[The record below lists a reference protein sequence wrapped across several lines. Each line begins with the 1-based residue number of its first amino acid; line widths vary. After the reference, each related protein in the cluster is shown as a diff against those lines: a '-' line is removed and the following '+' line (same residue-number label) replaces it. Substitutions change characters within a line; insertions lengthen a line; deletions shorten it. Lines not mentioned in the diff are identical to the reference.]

1 MLPSSSHTPMRGAAE
16 CASTT
21 PCSRET
27 SDCLRVGNHFPELGS
42 PLPASSPTKLNDG
55 KPNMQNP
62 KPVRRGKAAGT
73 CEIKRAIL
81 SENGAMVQKGLAI
94 RRLAIAKQCTVLP
107 ALKEWL
113 TAVDMLRVLRLLNA
127 NGIEQPTRTL
137 ALTLAP
143 TVAVTRTPTPTLHRH
158 RAARRLRGPR

>member
-1 MLPSSSHTPMRGAAE
+1 MAAAE
-16 CASTT
+16 RAAKEAAEAEVASDIA
-21 PCSRET
+21 RAKEA
-27 SDCLRVGNHFPELGS
+27 HE
-42 PLPASSPTKLNDG
+42 ASVANA
-55 KPNMQNP
+55 Q
-62 KPVRRGKAAGT
+62 AA
-73 CEIKRAIL
+73 
-81 SENGAMVQKGLAI
+81 
-94 RRLAIAKQCTVLP
+94 AIAKQCTVLP

-143 TVAVTRTPTPTLHRH
+143 TVAVTLTPTPTLHRH

>member
-1 MLPSSSHTPMRGAAE
+1 MRGAAE

-42 PLPASSPTKLNDG
+42 PLPASSPTKLNDS
-55 KPNMQNP
+55 KPNP
-62 KPVRRGKAAGT
+62 KPVRRGRAAGT

-107 ALKEWL
+107 ALKGFKVR
-113 TAVDMLRVLRLLNA
+113 AVQANASGRQRSQAHIDKAHTVDELQGLLSVLKTRSEPLPDIATLFRVLQQNSRC
-127 NGIEQPTRTL
+127 
-137 ALTLAP
+137 
-143 TVAVTRTPTPTLHRH
+143 
-158 RAARRLRGPR
+158 